1 MIYFLESN
9 DKIDLAL
16 FFEEK
21 IDGLDLFSGECHL
34 HDPDSLRKRMK
45 YLIQIVLVGVFCATD
60 SISFAQVTG
69 KVTDAST
76 GTALPGA
83 TVVAEGSDSGVATG
97 PDGTFKLNGTP
108 QGNIVVSFI
117 GYKTLTLEAKADM
130 GNIGLKPTS
139 LGLDAASIIA
149 NVVDIA
155 IPRETPVA
163 VSTISLAEIAQ
174 KVGNLEFPEIMNRT
188 PGVYATKQGG
198 GYGDSRISLRGFDQ
212 RNTSFLINGQPIN
225 DMENGWVYWS
235 NWQGLTDVA
244 SGIQIQRGLGASRL
258 AVPSVGGTVSIF
270 TKAAQMEQG
279 GSVSETIG
287 NDGYAKTSVSYN
299 TGKNENGW
307 ASAFLFSKWSGNGYV
322 NNTQG
327 EGWTYFAAIGYEPED
342 SKHAM
347 NLSVLGAGQWHHQ
360 RDVEVSIRD
369 YDYFGE
375 GGQVLNDGII
385 DRRWNTNGGKL
396 NGTEFSMRR
405 NFYNKPLATFNWD
418 WTITENLTLNTSL
431 YGSAGRGGGTG
442 PRGRNYD
449 VLPYQQDLY
458 SFMYEDSTT
467 QFRTDDGQVDYDAII
482 ADNQAGA
489 TPHDGSVNS
498 NYQDALIGSNQ
509 LEIDADTS
517 GTIYTGGG
525 MIRRAS
531 MNSHDWIG
539 AISNLEYNSG
549 KLRASIG
556 LDLRRYKGYHY
567 RALNNLMGFDAYYS
581 VGNRNSNGQ
590 IIETTIE
597 ASPFNNTSLNGPKID
612 YYNVGNVNWTGLN
625 GLIEYKA
632 DNFTAVVQ
640 AGVSAQ
646 TYQREDYFDQPGNA
660 ISELATRNGGY
671 AKGGANYNLNE
682 SSNVFFNAGLIS
694 RQPNFDGIFPGYAN
708 NINEDLENEQIQSLE
723 LGYGYVGDKVTLN
736 ANVYSTNWGNRFISQ
751 GVGIV
756 INDSITVDGSA
767 QFSGINVQHNGFELE
782 MNYYPM
788 DGLKFIGMLS
798 LGDWRYTSNFEAAV
812 FDDQNNPVAGQ
823 EFTLYTEGSKVG
835 DAAQTV
841 ANFGLDYQIN
851 PMISIDLGAR
861 YVDNLYA
868 DYSIANSAFLS
879 EDNLG
884 AVKLPSYSLID
895 LGMTARFDFLGA
907 DARFRIN
914 VNNLLD
920 TEYIAESNSNIHAED
935 DSVTWN
941 GVDTRNF
948 VWFGFGRTWNA
959 TLKLHF

>member
-1 MIYFLESN
+1 MRHFIH
-9 DKIDLAL
+9 LA
-16 FFEEK
+16 
-21 IDGLDLFSGECHL
+21 
-34 HDPDSLRKRMK
+34 
-45 YLIQIVLVGVFCATD
+45 LVGVFCATA
-60 SISFAQVTG
+60 SISFAQITG

-76 GTALPGA
+76 GGALPGA
-83 TVVAEGSDSGVATG
+83 TVMVQGSGSGVATG
-97 PDGTFKLNGTP
+97 PDGTFSLNGAAD
-108 QGNIVVSFI
+108 GNIVVSFI
-117 GYKTLTLEAKADM
+117 GYETRTLAAKANM
-130 GNIGLKPTS
+130 GSISLEPTA
-139 LGLDAASIIA
+139 LGLGAASIIA

-155 IPRETPVA
+155 IARETPVA
-163 VSTISLAEIAQ
+163 VSTISPAEIAQ
-174 KVGNLEFPEIMNRT
+174 KVGNMEFPEIMNRT

-212 RNTSFLINGQPIN
+212 RNTSFLINGQPVN

-279 GSVSETIG
+279 GSVFETIG
-287 NDGYAKTSVSYN
+287 NDGYAKTSISYN
-299 TGKNENGW
+299 TGKNDNGW
-307 ASAFLFSKWSGNGYV
+307 ASSFLISQWSGDGYV

-327 EGWTYFAAIGYEPED
+327 AGWTYFAAIGYEPEG

-375 GGQVLNDGII
+375 GGHELNDGKI
-385 DRRWNTNGGKL
+385 DRRWNSNGGTL
-396 NGTEFSMRR
+396 DETEFSMRR

-442 PRGRNYD
+442 PRGRNYN

-458 SFMYEDSTT
+458 SFMFENMMDVYELDSLGNQVLDADGNPIVIGETIDVE
-467 QFRTDDGQVDYDAII
+467 QNELNQSFRNEDGTVNYNAII
-482 ADNQAGA
+482 DDNQAGA
-489 TPHDGSVNS
+489 TPHDGSVNG
-498 NYQDALIGSNQ
+498 NYVGALIGSHQ
-509 LEIDADTS
+509 WGIDADTS

-549 KLRASIG
+549 NLRASVG
-556 LDLRRYKGYHY
+556 VDLRRYKGYHY

-581 VGNRNSNGQ
+581 GGNRNNNGQ

-597 ASPFNNTSLNGPKID
+597 ASPFNNTGLNGPKID

-625 GLIEYKA
+625 GLVEYKA
-632 DNFTAVVQ
+632 DDFTAVVQ
-640 AGVSAQ
+640 AGLSAQ

-660 ISELATRNGGY
+660 ISEVATRNGGY
-671 AKGGANYNLNE
+671 VKGGANYNIDE

-708 NINEDLENEQIQSLE
+708 NINEDLENEEIQSLE
-723 LGYGYVGDKVTLN
+723 LGYGYVGDKVTVN

-756 INDSITVDGSA
+756 VNDSVTVDGSA

-788 DGLKFIGMLS
+788 DGLKVIGMLS

-812 FDDQNNPVAGQ
+812 FDDQNEPVAGQ

-841 ANFGLDYQIN
+841 ANLGLDYQIN
-851 PMISIDLGAR
+851 PIISVDLGAR

-895 LGMTARFDFLGA
+895 LGTTARFELMGM
-907 DARFRIN
+907 DASFRIN

-920 TEYIAESNSNIHAED
+920 TEYIAESNSNIHVED
-935 DSVTWN
+935 GSDTWN

-959 TLKLHF
+959 SLQFSF